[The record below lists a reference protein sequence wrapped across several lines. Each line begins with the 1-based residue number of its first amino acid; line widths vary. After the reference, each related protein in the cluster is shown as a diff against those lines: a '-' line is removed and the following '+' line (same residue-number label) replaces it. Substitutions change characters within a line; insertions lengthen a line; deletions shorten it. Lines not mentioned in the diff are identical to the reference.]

1 MTKMSKLLTLVKLSR
16 LPVTSLRGIRSVCKK
31 GNTLSKHRRCTR
43 KRLAQAKT
51 ATKKELPT
59 KMTMVSDLPRD
70 LAEDVLLRLP
80 MTSMRAVRS
89 VCKQWNSLSKDF
101 FFTKKHLA
109 QEKAAAARE
118 FMVVMVMDYRVYLM
132 GINLHKDVE
141 ETINCQGKLIS
152 LDDSNQVDISTVYH
166 CDGLVLCIP
175 KDCARLVV
183 WNPYWGQT
191 LWFKPSSIRH
201 EPHLYRY
208 AVGYQNS
215 KSCRSYKILRFVEVC
230 AESIVEY
237 EINELNSNSWRVL
250 DVTSDWHI
258 LFFARGVTLKGN
270 TYWFAIEKYREG
282 RSTVV
287 EIPDF
292 LICFDF
298 TTERFGPRLRLP
310 FRSYDEDTVTL
321 SSVREEQLAVL
332 FQREDNLHLEIWV
345 TTKIEPEVVSWSKL
359 FLAVDM
365 EPLTDFQFG
374 VTGGSFFIDEE
385 KKLAVVFD
393 KDKDRD
399 NVEVQTPR
407 HNFAYIIGED
417 GYFRDVDLGETS
429 EVFDCPLGCLYV
441 PSSVQI
447 KQRVNKRK

>member
-1 MTKMSKLLTLVKLSR
+1 MTTMSDLPSDLAEEVLSR
-16 LPVTSLRGIRSVCKK
+16 LPVTSLRGFRAACKK
-31 GNTLSKHRRCTR
+31 WNTLSKDRSFTR
-43 KRLAQAKT
+43 
-51 ATKKELPT
+51 
-59 KMTMVSDLPRD
+59 
-70 LAEDVLLRLP
+70 
-80 MTSMRAVRS
+80 
-89 VCKQWNSLSKDF
+89 
-101 FFTKKHLA
+101 KHLA
-109 QEKAAAARE
+109 QAKAAAARE
-118 FMVVMVMDYRVYLM
+118 FMVVMVMDSQVYLM
-132 GINLHKDVE
+132 GINLCKGVD
-141 ETINCQGKLIS
+141 ETINRQGKLIS
-152 LDDSNQVDISTVYH
+152 LDDSNQVDISRVYH

-175 KDCARLVV
+175 KDCSRLVV

-191 LWFKPSSIRH
+191 LWFKPSSLRH
-201 EPHLYRY
+201 KRHF
-208 AVGYQNS
+208 
-215 KSCRSYKILRFVEVC
+215 KSCCSYKILRFVEVSS
-230 AESIVEY
+230 ESIVEY
-237 EINELNSNSWRVL
+237 EIYELNSNSWRVL

-258 LFFARGVTLKGN
+258 LFFAHGVTLKRN
-270 TYWFAIEKYREG
+270 TYWFALEKYRER
-282 RSTVV
+282 RSTV

-298 TTERFGPRLRLP
+298 TKERFGPRLRLP

-399 NVEVQTPR
+399 NIEVQTPR
-407 HNFAYIIGED
+407 RNFAYIIGED
-417 GYFRDVDLGETS
+417 GYFRDVDLKETS
-429 EVFDCPLGCLYV
+429 VYRRPNLKNTIDHL
-441 PSSVQI
+441 
-447 KQRVNKRK
+447 